1 MSLFGSTNILLVPPR
16 IHLLIHCGGLNNEC
30 KTTLQNFIIFDEKQD
45 DVVEDVDNDNV
56 KESKKNK

>member
-1 MSLFGSTNILLVPPR
+1 MNLI
-16 IHLLIHCGGLNNEC
+16 IHCYGLYNES

-45 DVVEDVDNDNV
+45 DVVEDVDNDND